1 MTSQRE
7 GKKLDPETRERGE
20 GQSSDTVAIEE
31 LKVGDPG
38 TLGVLPQVSPHQEEI
53 HQSC

>member
-1 MTSQRE
+1 MTTSR
-7 GKKLDPETRERGE
+7 GGGDHDSETQERGQK
-20 GQSSDTVAIEE
+20 QSRMAVATEE

-38 TLGVLPQVSPHQEEI
+38 TLGVLPQASPHQEEI